1 MKYFILTF
9 ILISAAVCE
18 AQIVSTIL
26 NEPCGDD
33 FDLDASGNI
42 ISTDYGGNKV
52 RRITPAGEVTVLL
65 DGYTNL
71 GAVELGDSGTVVA
84 ANWNNGFI
92 IKIWPGGNV
101 DTVMRGL
108 LGPSGLIRDADWT
121 YYINTNMVGG
131 GSINQVRKV
140 RFYSTDTVFASGQ
153 PMHYGA
159 GMAFDEE
166 GNLYIANLFDGRII
180 RISPLGDM
188 SLFATIPGGPNQTPV
203 TGYMD
208 HSNGNLFVCNL
219 KDNRI
224 YKISTDISNPN
235 YTVPIIIAGTG
246 APGYVDGPALTS
258 QFFHPVAI
266 TASLTG
272 DTLYIADGEGPS
284 MRLRMIR
291 GISTPVNQIGSE
303 IPEKFALLQNYP
315 NPFNPETLIRF
326 EVANRSKV
334 KLSVIDLLGK
344 EVALLVENTLEPG
357 DYEYRWY
364 AGNITGGIYFFRME
378 ADNFIVTKK
387 SVLLK

>member
-1 MKYFILTF
+1 MKYIILTF
-9 ILISAAVCE
+9 ILISTAVCE
-18 AQIVSTIL
+18 AQLVSTIL

-33 FDLDASGNI
+33 FDLDDSGNI

-52 RRITPAGEVTVLL
+52 RRITPAGEITILL

-92 IKIWPGGNV
+92 IKIWPGGDV

-108 LGPSGLIRDADWT
+108 LGPSGLIRDADWS

-159 GMAFDEE
+159 GMAFDES
-166 GNLYIANLFDGRII
+166 GNLYVANLFDGRII
-180 RISPLGDM
+180 RISPQGQM
-188 SLFATIPGGPNQTPV
+188 SLFATIPGGPSQTPV

-208 HSNGNLFVCNL
+208 HSNGYLLVCNL

-224 YKISTDISNPN
+224 YKISTEISDPN
-235 YTVPIIIAGTG
+235 YTVPIILAGTG
-246 APGYVDGPALTS
+246 TPGYVDGPALS
-258 QFFHPVAI
+258 AQFIHPVAI
-266 TASLTG
+266 TASITG
-272 DTLYIADGEGPS
+272 DTLYIADGEGAS
-284 MRLRMIR
+284 MRLRMIT
-291 GISTPVNQIGSE
+291 GMSTSVNQISTE
-303 IPEKFALLQNYP
+303 IPEKFTLLQNYP
-315 NPFNPETLIRF
+315 NPFNPETFIRF
-326 EVANRSKV
+326 GLAKKSKV
-334 KLSVIDLLGK
+334 KLSVTDLLGK
-344 EVALLVENTLEPG
+344 EVTLLVENTFEPG
-357 DYEYRWY
+357 NYEYRWY
-364 AGNITGGIYFFRME
+364 AGNIAGGVYFLRME
-378 ADNFIVTKK
+378 ADNFIYIRK